1 MSSTPNTPTAVT
13 SQSPLQ
19 QSASK
24 SSPVEPK
31 SAKKTQA
38 TKPLPS
44 SEHTPVKQPLGAG
57 ISNTPVPIPRLPGV
71 PPTPP
76 SREPAALP
84 QRQVPNQG
92 QVIERVLPPGS
103 GDSMLPVA
111 TQQQPASSAQDGKLP
126 STDTNPDN
134 VSQAAL
140 TTHAVPFL
148 PQDFPDVPGSESME
162 FMASLL
168 ANIRTIAHRDDKP

>member
-1 MSSTPNTPTAVT
+1 MSSTPNTPTTVN

-31 SAKKTQA
+31 SVRKAQA

-44 SEHTPVKQPLGAG
+44 SEHTPVRQPLGAG

-76 SREPAALP
+76 SREHAALP

-92 QVIERVLPPGS
+92 QLIERVLPSGS
-103 GDSMLPVA
+103 GDSMLPVT
-111 TQQQPASSAQDGKLP
+111 TQQQSASSAQDGKLP
-126 STDTNPDN
+126 FTDTNPGN
-134 VSQAAL
+134 AS
-140 TTHAVPFL
+140 TTHVVPFQ

-162 FMASLL
+162 FMDSLL
-168 ANIRTIAHRDDKP
+168 ANIRTIAHRDD